1 MPLKLPYGALTHMCR
16 VSTSASFG
24 TTKYCNFFLRNMSC
38 NNPDCLYL
46 HELGEQDDSFT
57 KDEMQ
62 SALHSGKAAFRDL
75 STTDIRSG
83 TRFPP
88 PPNKSSAQPR
98 TGSGSLSS
106 SAAAASVTGAASAAA
121 AASNASA
128 DRQAQ
133 SAAAIHKLRQT
144 HSTSSHSHA
153 RPDLRRGNSYSR
165 IVTGFATSGSSSASS
180 SSSSPPS
187 SPSRSSST
195 PPLPPSDVD
204 SVSARDDR
212 KPNLRVDTSVGGGDG
227 STSTGDS
234 IVGPLEALKL
244 ATGSSSQEPAWAMPF
259 PSPSIGLQHEADE
272 TSPDPVFSP
281 FGLGFDHG
289 LHSQSTPAAH
299 DPWTSA
305 SSKSRSPMRHSLSD
319 DEPLTARFSSSS
331 SSSRFPLGLNG
342 GGNPPNAQVS
352 GLSGLSFASI
362 DAIFSHR
369 DDPSDGLAGL
379 RGGAPLAPPQPMTS
393 VPKTPTLA
401 QAPLV
406 HSSPSIGSGRSSR
419 FAFANQPAPSPQ
431 SALRDAPPMPTR
443 GPPPMSGGL
452 PPASPYRS
460 LSRHS
465 SFRDPQS
472 SSMFP
477 SPNDPRAFPPLGGG
491 VHSQPPP
498 PPHPPLPP
506 RTSHVFSR
514 STSDPFPSSDLMGG
528 GDSNGLAFLQQML
541 PNVNISYGGDF
552 PSSAPQP
559 PPPSSSNDGWGGG
572 LGSLGG
578 FNSQISGHS
587 SSMGRDSGSSFYDPA
602 LMAAP
607 GLSGFYG
614 LGGEDDRLR
623 QQQSAFG
630 GSFRQ

>member
-1 MPLKLPYGALTHMCR
+1 
-16 VSTSASFG
+16 
-24 TTKYCNFFLRNMSC
+24 
-38 NNPDCLYL
+38 
-46 HELGEQDDSFT
+46 
-57 KDEMQ
+57 
-62 SALHSGKAAFRDL
+62 
-75 STTDIRSG
+75 
-83 TRFPP
+83 
-88 PPNKSSAQPR
+88 
-98 TGSGSLSS
+98 
-106 SAAAASVTGAASAAA
+106 
-121 AASNASA
+121 
-128 DRQAQ
+128 
-133 SAAAIHKLRQT
+133 
-144 HSTSSHSHA
+144 
-153 RPDLRRGNSYSR
+153 
-165 IVTGFATSGSSSASS
+165 
-180 SSSSPPS
+180 
-187 SPSRSSST
+187 
-195 PPLPPSDVD
+195 DVD

-259 PSPSIGLQHEADE
+259 PNPSIGLQHEADE

-331 SSSRFPLGLNG
+331 SSSRFPIGLNG

-379 RGGAPLAPPQPMTS
+379 RGGAPLAPPQPMAP

-406 HSSPSIGSGRSSR
+406 QSSPSIGSGRSSR
-419 FAFANQPAPSPQ
+419 FA
-431 SALRDAPPMPTR
+431 
-443 GPPPMSGGL
+443 
-452 PPASPYRS
+452 S

-587 SSMGRDSGSSFYDPA
+587 NSMGRDSGSSFYDPA